1 MIRILSCLALSAISV
16 WAELLPTWSPHQ
28 MCAEAAAIV
37 TGERVGANR
46 VAVREWILSPSDGR
60 KVRSVIN
67 IAGLDKH
74 DRMIGTRPDGSDR
87 EQGRRLKSQRLLCF
101 LEEKSDGW
109 RAMAAA
115 GQGSSGLVWIERG
128 KCYRYEQ
135 WKNPGPHV
143 LLPSREYQTEEAL
156 RLAVGNG
163 LADREVW
170 ERTQKI
176 PHPQE
181 KAIVFCSYLLER
193 TSPEGAH
200 GTYRSRVR
208 RVLPKLGEQAV
219 AELVVLLENA
229 IPGDRLDD
237 TVLILYD
244 LGSAAKPAV
253 PHLVALLQQPGYV
266 HPVRLIEALG
276 RIGDAT
282 VAQQLLPYL
291 DRELRVRA
299 EVAGAMARFS
309 YQDSV
314 PLIAKALP
322 EPNAVEDGEAYHVYA
337 MLRALHELGAEETS
351 RLARTYLE
359 IPAMRHV
366 RNLLEPF
373 LDNEDRGG
381 QEAAKRPA
389 WKNK

>member
-1 MIRILSCLALSAISV
+1 MIRILSCLVLSAISG

-28 MCAEAAAIV
+28 MCAEADAIV
-37 TGERVGANR
+37 VGERVGANR
-46 VAVREWILSPSDGR
+46 VAVREWILSSPGGR
-60 KVRSVIN
+60 TAGSVIN
-67 IAGLDKH
+67 IVGLDKH
-74 DRMIGTRPDGSDR
+74 DRMIGTRPDGADR

-109 RAMAAA
+109 RPMAATE
-115 GQGSSGLVWIERG
+115 QGSSGLIWIEQG
-128 KCYRYEQ
+128 KFYRYEQ
-135 WKNPGPHV
+135 RNNPGPHV
-143 LLPSREYQTEEAL
+143 LLPSREHQTEEAL

-163 LADREVW
+163 LADREEW
-170 ERTQKI
+170 ERAQKI

-193 TSPEGAH
+193 TSPEGAE

-237 TVLILYD
+237 AVLILYD

-253 PHLVALLQQPGYV
+253 PHLVALLQEPGSV

-314 PLIAKALP
+314 PLITKSLP
-322 EPNAVEDGEAYHVYA
+322 EPRAVEDGDAYHVYA
-337 MLRALHELGAEETS
+337 MLRALHELGCEDLV
-351 RLARTYLE
+351 RLTKAYLE
-359 IPAMRHV
+359 VPAMRHV

-373 LDNEDRGG
+373 L
-381 QEAAKRPA
+381 QEQNPG
-389 WKNK
+389 